1 MKGIAAICLTAG
13 MALWPHAQPVPFR
26 IVLLPDTQYYA
37 SSRPDIFDGQTAWVC
52 ANKTALGIA
61 AVLHEGDMVDTY
73 NADAQWVNASHSMA
87 ILEACGLPYAIGW
100 GNHDKV
106 PTGNSLIASYFP
118 IARLM
123 NQDLVNWLGHLF
135 FQTYKNN
142 GLPNPPSDRVM
153 AMATRLRAADEN
165 GPGIL
170 HVGLNYMLDEGLP
183 TATTLED
190 EPSDLTKAREVKRQ
204 LRWLRDLAAAH
215 PSDEIWVT
223 THADLET
230 PGQNGAAYGDRIA
243 GYDPIAEL
251 AYLPSSNIR
260 FVFSGH
266 TLGTQAEAHR
276 VTTRADDSVL
286 NEIVAN
292 YQSRPCTGFSKC
304 GNGWLRL
311 LTFDLLART
320 VQIQTYSTLL
330 NQYETD
336 ANSAFTLSY

>member
-73 NADAQWVNASHSMA
+73 NDPAQWANASHSMGL
-87 ILEACGLPYAIGW
+87 LEACGVPYGIGW

-106 PTGNSLIASYFP
+106 PTGNTLLAEYFP
-118 IARLM
+118 ASRLV
-123 NQDLVNWLGHLF
+123 NQALGNWLGHLF
-135 FQTYKNN
+135 FQTYQSN
-142 GLPNPPSDRVM
+142 GQPKPPTDRVM
-153 AMATRLRAADEN
+153 AMAQRLREADEY

-170 HVGLNYMLDEGLP
+170 HVGLNYMLDEGMP
-183 TATTLED
+183 AMTTLED
-190 EPSDLTKAREVKRQ
+190 EAGDTPKQREVKRQ
-204 LRWLRDLAAAH
+204 LRWLVALADAH
-215 PSDEIWVT
+215 HSDKVWVT

-230 PGQNGAAYGDRIA
+230 PGQNGAVYGDRIA

-251 AYLPSSNIR
+251 AYLSRSNIQ

-276 VTTRADDSVL
+276 TTTRADSTTLHEVM
-286 NEIVAN
+286 AN
-292 YQSRPCTGFSKC
+292 YQSRPCTGFGKC
-304 GNGWLRL
+304 GNGWLRI
-311 LTFDLLART
+311 LTVDLLART